1 MSINLKQGLRK
12 RSELANIETTTI
24 ADMMKVVEADEFELV
39 ENAEGVKFLHLLN
52 TENEEYFS
60 IKVGKKVK
68 STAKGEKLV
77 SDLIQ
82 NYTVYCGES
91 DPDKYSGNMW
101 FTFGPEPSGNEPIVK
116 VSAAKIMKGLQR
128 ANAAQ

>member
-39 ENAEGVKFLHLLN
+39 ENAEGTKFLHLLN
-52 TENEEYFS
+52 TETEEYFS
-60 IKVGKKVK
+60 IKVGKKVT

-82 NYTVYCGES
+82 NYTVYCGETEN
-91 DPDKYSGNMW
+91 GMW
-101 FTFGPEPSGNEPIVK
+101 FTFGPEPSSNEPIVK